1 MLKNF
6 TMLCIKYNNK
16 INSLNTNDKEW
27 PDYKNLRLSDYQ
39 YLSEEEQE
47 EQEEQKPKKDDAI
60 ALNKRVIN
68 EETDINEELFK
79 KHFNFQRPSDML
91 VHLNKTNDTE
101 KNNKLVNL
109 IDSGLKDLKK
119 EVKKM
124 PGVEIKNETQN

>member
-1 MLKNF
+1 MYYIYKD
-6 TMLCIKYNNK
+6 KYNKK

-27 PDYKNLRLSDYQ
+27 LDYKNLRLSDYQ